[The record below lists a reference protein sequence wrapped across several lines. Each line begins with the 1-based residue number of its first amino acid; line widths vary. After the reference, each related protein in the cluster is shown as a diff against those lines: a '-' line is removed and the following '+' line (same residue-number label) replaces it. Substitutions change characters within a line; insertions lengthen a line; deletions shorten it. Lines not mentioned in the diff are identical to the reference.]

1 MRMRVRYATGVTQE
15 REGGREEG
23 RKKAKKKKKYNV
35 SRRKKILKIRTEI
48 NQIETKKISMK
59 LKVDSLKR

>member
-1 MRMRVRYATGVTQE
+1 MAQE
-15 REGGREEG
+15 REGGREEE
-23 RKKAKKKKKYNV
+23 RKKAKKKKNV
-35 SRRKKILKIRTEI
+35 SRRKEILKIRTEI